1 MKLVSPGR
9 TIQGIMSARRNTRKL
24 HSREEKEEEEDDDE
38 EDDEDEYEYEDVV
51 LDDGGLGLGGGLRD
65 GPVLSDSDSEGN
77 WDGDGGGGGGRSSRA
92 FSATVDEDP
101 FTMELDNFEK
111 KVT

>member
-1 MKLVSPGR
+1 
-9 TIQGIMSARRNTRKL
+9 MSARRNTRKL
-24 HSREEKEEEEDDDE
+24 HTREEKEEEDEDEDREEEDDE
-38 EDDEDEYEYEDVV
+38 DEDEYEYEDVV
-51 LDDGGLGLGGGLRD
+51 LDDGGFGLGGGLRD

-77 WDGDGGGGGGRSSRA
+77 WDGDGGGGRSSRA